1 MKTLIR
7 FSRTFGLQWSFP
19 GLLTACLLAGN
30 ARAQTPPPLAVFAWE
45 TNRPSGS
52 KVIDMSSG
60 HSTITGRIHCNS
72 DIDVSGTAN
81 YFRTGVVEYVT
92 DIHPVPDFQ

>member
-1 MKTLIR
+1 MKTHIVGFRLHI
-7 FSRTFGLQWSFP
+7 P
-19 GLLTACLLAGN
+19 LLAALLSGVSV
-30 ARAQTPPPLAVFAWE
+30 RAQTPPPLAVFAWE
-45 TNRPSGS
+45 TNRPNGS

-81 YFRTGVVEYVT
+81 LFRTGVVEKC
-92 DIHPVPDFQ
+92 HGH